1 MPSFKP
7 VVALT
12 RGLEVLRA
20 VNRDRPATVGSIHKA
35 TGLDKATVVRM
46 PETLEHAGY
55 IMRDGE
61 RAAYA
66 PTGPSLLLSQ
76 GYSRHLCVGSVAAP
90 ILQEV
95 REQVGRPVD
104 LALHR

>member
-12 RGLEVLRA
+12 RGLEWRGA
-20 VNRDRPATVGSIHKA
+20 VTGDRPATVGSLHKA

-46 PETLEHAGY
+46 LETLEHAGY

-66 PTGPSLLLSQ
+66 PTGRSPLLSQ
-76 GYSRHLCVGSVAAP
+76 GYDRHLWVGSVAEP

-95 REQVGRPVD
+95 REQVG
-104 LALHR
+104 

>member
-7 VVALT
+7 VVART

-46 PETLEHAGY
+46 LETLEHAGY

-66 PTGPSLLLSQ
+66 PTGRSLLLSQ
-76 GYSRHLCVGSVAAP
+76 GYDRHLWVGSVAEP

-95 REQVGRPVD
+95 RDRKSTR
-104 LALHR
+104 LNSSH